1 MEEDV
6 TENTENATE
15 KAENTTQNTEKTFTP
30 QEMLNEINKAIY
42 TVLVGGQSYKIG
54 TRQLT
59 RADLKQLYEMKN
71 EFEAQVNA
79 DSDSE
84 LFHNTYVAR
93 FEGR

>member
-1 MEEDV
+1 MEEHV
-6 TENTENATE
+6 MENTENTTE
-15 KAENTTQNTEKTFTP
+15 NVTGKAEEKTFTP

-54 TRQLT
+54 SRQLT

-79 DSDSE
+79 DADNG
-84 LFHNTYVAR
+84 LFANTYVAR

>member
-1 MEEDV
+1 MEGTT
-6 TENTENATE
+6 TE
-15 KAENTTQNTEKTFTP
+15 TTGKVEEKTFTP

-59 RADLKQLYEMKN
+59 RADLKQLYQMK
-71 EFEAQVNA
+71 EDYEAQVNTN
-79 DSDSE
+79 SNSG
-84 LFHNTYVAR
+84 LFENTYVAR